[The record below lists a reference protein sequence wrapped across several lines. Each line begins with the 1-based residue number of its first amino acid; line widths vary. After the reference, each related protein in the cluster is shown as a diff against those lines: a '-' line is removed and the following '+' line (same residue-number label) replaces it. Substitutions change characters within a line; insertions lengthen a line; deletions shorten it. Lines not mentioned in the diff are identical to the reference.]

1 MEANFYYFAAWS
13 FILIVLATSVYLSH
27 KGNRLAKYFLW
38 SWALLLLA
46 AAPFISSIPETLARH
61 VPGVTVLFF
70 VYTLFLIRK
79 RNQRELEIAHEETRR
94 VLAESNRRMD
104 EERRRI
110 AHRLHD
116 DVNPKLVLSKLELQR
131 LASLFQLHITDPE
144 HAERARNMIEKAA
157 DFLTHAY
164 QSSRDII
171 KHTRIEI
178 IDSIGLT
185 AAIESLVGHYRGILD
200 KPDIKFEHNLPRR
213 PELPNAAA
221 VNAYRI
227 VQEALLNAIKHAQAD
242 NVTISVYVD
251 GKRYTVTVLDD
262 GIGTSAHDQVGIG
275 LIDMRERARLLD
287 TELHIENTKGKGT
300 RVSFSFAVRASSNHT

>member
-1 MEANFYYFAAWS
+1 MEANFYYFTAWS
-13 FILIVLATSVYLSH
+13 FILIVLAASVYLSH

-46 AAPFISSIPETLARH
+46 AAPFISSIPDTLARH
-61 VPGVTVLFF
+61 IPGVTVLFF

-79 RNQRELEIAHEETRR
+79 RNQRKLEIAHEETRR

-110 AHRLHD
+110 AHQLHD
-116 DVNPKLVLSKLELQR
+116 DVNPKLVLSKLELQK
-131 LASLFQLHITDPE
+131 LTTLFQLHIRDPE
-144 HAERARNMIEKAA
+144 QSKHARDIIEKAA

-164 QSSRDII
+164 QGSREII
-171 KHTRIEI
+171 KNTRIEI

-227 VQEALLNAIKHAQAD
+227 IQEALLNAIKHAQAD
-242 NVTISVYVD
+242 NVIISVHVD

-262 GIGTSAHDQVGIG
+262 GVGTNAHDQGGIG
-275 LIDMRERARLLD
+275 LIDMRERARLLN
-287 TELHIENTKGKGT
+287 TELYIESTTGKGT
-300 RVSFSFAVRASSNHT
+300 RISFSFAAPVLSNHT